1 MKGTAIGLVVL
12 SVYWIL
18 QGIEIVRQTNNMNGF
33 VNIILGLAL
42 LPLAKYVWNK
52 NLGGTPK

>member
-12 SVYWIL
+12 GGYWIL
-18 QGIEIVRQTNNMNGF
+18 QGAESVLQNDMSGF

-52 NLGGTPK
+52 TLGGTTK